1 MTIIDIIIGNAGN
14 NVDKK
19 KGCKFTLINIFVM
32 NLFSWVFKVFITLHH
47 KHFL

>member
-14 NVDKK
+14 HVDKK

-32 NLFSWVFKVFITLHH
+32 NLFSWVFKVF
-47 KHFL
+47 